1 MHSSLI
7 VFASIQR
14 DIVSY
19 FSISSSTSSLLIGK
33 FCTFWTMSL
42 IVDRFIPSSW
52 DFNALVVLKDFIIN
66 NLFQDN
72 NMYRDFLLQTILTS
86 IYPSSRDW
94 LKYIGFFPH
103 PVSLDFIGE
112 MGVVLYLLSSSY
124 HATLPFDFLSRKK
137 QTSRNSQLLQ
147 YIPIQNQ
154 VHKLIFV
161 IDRNEIVQLRRLE
174 LELLSINR
182 QFPRVLWVDSLINK
196 VRREATLEMVP
207 LE

>member
-1 MHSSLI
+1 MQYEHVSLHRFIKFMNTFLEYVIRSFLHSSLI

-72 NMYRDFLLQTILTS
+72 NMYHDFLLQTSLPVFTQVVEIGLSIL
-86 IYPSSRDW
+86 D
-94 LKYIGFFPH
+94 
-103 PVSLDFIGE
+103 
-112 MGVVLYLLSSSY
+112 
-124 HATLPFDFLSRKK
+124 
-137 QTSRNSQLLQ
+137 
-147 YIPIQNQ
+147 YIP
-154 VHKLIFV
+154 
-161 IDRNEIVQLRRLE
+161 
-174 LELLSINR
+174 
-182 QFPRVLWVDSLINK
+182 PC
-196 VRREATLEMVP
+196 
-207 LE
+207 